1 MSEPHSIWHY
11 DGKTAVRRD
20 ATLTAGEGGFDVAT
34 EGLATERHA
43 WGDLVYR
50 GEKAEGPYY
59 GHISRSGWQIGLTD
73 PLPDALFAR
82 LPRPKRYGGF
92 IDRVGLVP
100 ASIILVV
107 ASAGLI
113 FGVTK
118 VPEVVAPFVPMSWE
132 RNLGDAMI
140 GDMGGRFC
148 ETPQSRKAIDVMT
161 ARLNSKGDPI
171 EINIANINMV
181 NAVALPGG
189 KVIIFRGLLQEAK
202 NADELAGVLGH
213 EIGHVRN
220 RDVMQ
225 SLLRQMGLSILL
237 GGANTNAAGAL
248 NTLVSSR
255 FSREAEAAADEYSI
269 KLMQKAAIS
278 PDATA
283 GFFDRLSGE
292 EKKMGK
298 ASAALGYL
306 SSHPMSAT
314 REKAFRASKQA
325 GVAHTPV
332 ISPEQWRAIVDA
344 CANDPDV
351 EGGEGLPF

>member
-1 MSEPHSIWHY
+1 LSDSHPAWHY
-11 DGKTAVRRD
+11 DGKTAVRREAALTPREAGFD
-20 ATLTAGEGGFDVAT
+20 LTADGLRT
-34 EGLATERHA
+34 ESYA

-50 GEKAEGPYY
+50 GEKTDGPYY
-59 GHISRSGWQIGLTD
+59 GHINHPGWQIGLTD
-73 PLPDALFAR
+73 PLPDALFNK
-82 LPRPKRYGGF
+82 LPKPKRYGGF

-100 ASIILVV
+100 ASIISVV
-107 ASAGLI
+107 VSAGLI

-118 VPEVVAPFVPMSWE
+118 VPEVVAPLVPMSWE
-132 RNLGDAMI
+132 RSLGDAML

-148 ETPQSRKAIDVMT
+148 ETPASRKAIDAMT

-171 EINIANINMV
+171 EINIANIDMV

-189 KVIIFRGLLQEAK
+189 KVVIFRGLLQEAK

-225 SLLRQMGLSILL
+225 SLLRQMGLSVLL

-248 NTLVSSR
+248 NTLVSSSY
-255 FSREAEAAADEYSI
+255 SREAESAADNYSI

-278 PDATA
+278 PEATA
-283 GFFDRLSGE
+283 GFFDRLSADE
-292 EKKMGK
+292 EKVGK
-298 ASAALGYL
+298 AAAALGYL
-306 SSHPMSAT
+306 SSHPLSET
-314 REKAFRASKQA
+314 REKAFRTSKQA

-332 ISPEQWRAIVDA
+332 VSPEQWRAIVDA
-344 CANDPDV
+344 CAQDPDV
-351 EGGEGLPF
+351 EKSSGFPF

>member
-1 MSEPHSIWHY
+1 MTESHFIWHY
-11 DGKTAVRRD
+11 DGKTAVRRN
-20 ATLTAGEGGFDVAT
+20 ATLTMGDGGFDVAAD
-34 EGLATERHA
+34 GLATESYA
-43 WGDLVYR
+43 WADLVYR
-50 GEKAEGPYY
+50 GEKSEGPYY
-59 GHISRSGWQIGLTD
+59 GHISRPGWQIGLTD
-73 PLPDALFAR
+73 PLPDALFSK
-82 LPRPKRYGGF
+82 LPKPKRYGGF
-92 IDRVGLVP
+92 IDKVGLVP
-100 ASIILVV
+100 ASVILVV
-107 ASAGLI
+107 LSAGLI

-118 VPEVVAPFVPMSWE
+118 VPEVVAPLVPMSWE
-132 RNLGDAMI
+132 RNLGEAMV

-148 ETPQSRKAIDVMT
+148 QTPDSRKALDAMT

-189 KVIIFRGLLQEAK
+189 KVVIFRGLLQEAK

-225 SLLRQMGLSILL
+225 SLLRQMGLSVIL

-344 CANDPDV
+344 CANDPEV

>member
-1 MSEPHSIWHY
+1 MNDPHFIWHY
-11 DGKTAVRRD
+11 DGKTAICRE
-20 ATLTAGEGGFDVAT
+20 AILTVTEGGFDVAAD
-34 EGLATERHA
+34 GLPLENYA
-43 WGDLVYR
+43 WADLVYR
-50 GEKAEGPYY
+50 GEKSGGPYY
-59 GHISRSGWQIGLTD
+59 GHISRPGWQIGLTD

-82 LPRPKRYGGF
+82 LPKPKRYGGF

-100 ASIILVV
+100 ASVILVA
-107 ASAGLI
+107 ASAALI

-118 VPEVVAPFVPMSWE
+118 VPEVVAPLVPMSWE

-148 ETPQSRKAIDVMT
+148 QTRDSRKALDVMT

-189 KVIIFRGLLQEAK
+189 KVVIFRGLLQEAK

-225 SLLRQMGLSILL
+225 SLLRQTGLSILL

-255 FSREAEAAADEYSI
+255 FSREAEAAADDYSI

-283 GFFDRLSGE
+283 GFFERLSGD

-298 ASAALGYL
+298 AAAALGYL
-306 SSHPMSAT
+306 SSHPVSAS
-314 REKAFRASKQA
+314 REKAFRASKQT

-332 ISPEQWRAIVDA
+332 VTPEQWRAIVDA

-351 EGGEGLPF
+351 EDGTGLPF

>member
-1 MSEPHSIWHY
+1 MSESLRIWHY
-11 DGKTAVRRD
+11 DGKTAVRRE
-20 ATLTAGEGGFDVAT
+20 AELTPHDGAFDIVSPGLPT
-34 EGLATERHA
+34 ESCA
-43 WGDLVYR
+43 WSDLVYR
-50 GEKAEGPYY
+50 GEKPEGPYY
-59 GHISRSGWQIGLTD
+59 GHVSRPGWQIGLTD
-73 PLPDALFAR
+73 PLPDAIFAR
-82 LPRPKRYGGF
+82 LPKPKRYGGF
-92 IDRVGLVP
+92 IDKVGLVP
-100 ASIILVV
+100 ASVMLVV

-113 FGVTK
+113 FGVMK
-118 VPEVVAPFVPMSWE
+118 VPEVLAPIVPMSWE
-132 RNLGDAMI
+132 RNLGEAMV

-148 ETPQSRKAIDVMT
+148 NTPESRKALDTMT

-225 SLLRQMGLSILL
+225 SLLRQMGLSIIL
-237 GGANTNAAGAL
+237 GGADTNAAGAL
-248 NTLVSSR
+248 NTLVSSSY
-255 FSREAEAAADEYSI
+255 SREAEAAADSYSI

-283 GFFDRLSGE
+283 GFFNRLSDD

-298 ASAALGYL
+298 AAAALGYL
-306 SSHPMSAT
+306 ASHPLSES
-314 REKAFRASKQA
+314 REKAFRASKQN
-325 GVAHTPV
+325 GVAHSPAVTPA
-332 ISPEQWRAIVDA
+332 QWRAIVDA

-351 EGGEGLPF
+351 EDSEGLPF

>member
-1 MSEPHSIWHY
+1 MIDPLPIWHY
-11 DGKTAVRRD
+11 DGKTAARRE
-20 ATLTAGEGGFDVAT
+20 AELTVGETGFDVRA
-34 EGLATERHA
+34 EGLVTESYA

-50 GEKAEGPYY
+50 GEKKEGPFY
-59 GHISRSGWQIGLTD
+59 GHISRPGWQIGLND
-73 PLPDALFAR
+73 PLPDAVFAR
-82 LPRPKRYGGF
+82 LPKPKRYGGF
-92 IDRVGLVP
+92 IDKVGLVP
-100 ASIILVV
+100 ASAVLVV
-107 ASAGLI
+107 VSAGLI
-113 FGVTK
+113 LGAMK

-132 RNLGDAMI
+132 RNLGDAMV

-148 ETPQSRKAIDVMT
+148 ETPASRKALDTMT
-161 ARLNSKGDPI
+161 ARLNSKGEPI
-171 EINIANINMV
+171 EINIANIDMV

-248 NTLVSSR
+248 NTLASSSY
-255 FSREAEAAADEYSI
+255 SRKAEAAADAYSI

-283 GFFDRLSGE
+283 GFFNRLSGD
-292 EKKMGK
+292 EKKLGK
-298 ASAALGYL
+298 ATAALGYL
-306 SSHPMSAT
+306 ASHPLSES

-332 ISPEQWRAIVDA
+332 VTPDQWRAIVDA

-351 EGGEGLPF
+351 EDGSGFPF